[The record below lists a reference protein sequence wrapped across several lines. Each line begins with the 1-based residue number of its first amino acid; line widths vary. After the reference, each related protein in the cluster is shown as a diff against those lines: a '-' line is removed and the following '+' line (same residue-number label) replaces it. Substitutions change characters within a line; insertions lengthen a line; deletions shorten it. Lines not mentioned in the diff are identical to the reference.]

1 MFYSISFLCGFI
13 PKLNFRFGTKY
24 DRKDDAARFPQSPL
38 IPSFKFSIG
47 DSNSIPSTKS
57 EYSIDT
63 RIARRPP

>member
-1 MFYSISFLCGFI
+1 MDFIFRFI
-13 PKLNFRFGTKY
+13 PRLNLRFGTKY
-24 DRKDDAARFPQSPL
+24 DRNDDAARFPQSPL

-63 RIARRPP
+63 RIASKPP

>member
-1 MFYSISFLCGFI
+1 MNIIFRFI
-13 PKLNFRFGTKY
+13 PRLNLRFGTKY

-38 IPSFKFSIG
+38 IPSFKLSIG

-63 RIARRPP
+63 RIANKPP

>member
-1 MFYSISFLCGFI
+1 MDFIFRFI
-13 PKLNFRFGTKY
+13 PRLNLRFGTKY
-24 DRKDDAARFPQSPL
+24 DRNDDAARFPQSPL

-63 RIARRPP
+63 RIASKPPWT